1 MAFRKKRKTTMSEDK
16 AFYTGGGRITAKP
29 PADPSAIAEHLDVL
43 SEGRMISALE
53 KLLDQTVRDE
63 ANAIVAFAFR
73 NGQLE
78 NLHAGEYSADLIEN
92 PNLSRITDAEM
103 KQLMLFACE
112 AVEKALRLR
121 DENPEA
127 YSRFIAMQQSH
138 SCGDWQR

>member
-1 MAFRKKRKTTMSEDK
+1 
-16 AFYTGGGRITAKP
+16 
-29 PADPSAIAEHLDVL
+29 
-43 SEGRMISALE
+43 MISALE

-73 NGQLE
+73 NGPLE

-121 DENPEA
+121 DEDPKA
-127 YSRFIAMQQSH
+127 YAGFIAMQQWY